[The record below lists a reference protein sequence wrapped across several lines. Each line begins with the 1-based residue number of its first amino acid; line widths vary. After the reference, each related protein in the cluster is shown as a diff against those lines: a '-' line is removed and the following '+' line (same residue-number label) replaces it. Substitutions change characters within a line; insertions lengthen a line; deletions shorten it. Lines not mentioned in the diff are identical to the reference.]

1 LHQVGDLFQLN
12 VKLRC
17 RNVNVFPVVT
27 NEIFG
32 TSKVS
37 KDAELR
43 NIHSLFYAPL
53 FLHNS
58 WNYCGAE
65 AVRGYY
71 PADFFLGKSH
81 LVLII
86 CSRYITMTG
95 SAETRLYR
103 LQFLRYN

>member
-1 LHQVGDLFQLN
+1 LLHQVGDLFQLN

-17 RNVNVFPVVT
+17 QKFNVFPVVT

-43 NIHSLFYAPL
+43 NIHSLFYAPF

-58 WNYCGAE
+58 WNSDKYFDDLSVHANIGA
-65 AVRGYY
+65 
-71 PADFFLGKSH
+71 
-81 LVLII
+81 
-86 CSRYITMTG
+86 
-95 SAETRLYR
+95 
-103 LQFLRYN
+103 